1 MAFNREEIGMSVAS
15 AGRLLLVSTFVCVAL
30 APAAASA
37 QSDIIDEVKF
47 GALAHDVT
55 LGGRHVESGAD
66 LNGEVLFT
74 SPDFLAAI
82 GAPRPHIGAEVNTDG
97 NTDSAYFGLTWGLPI
112 VQSLFGATDTLTI
125 YGSLGGSVND
135 GYQDNAPPGRKKLG
149 SPVLFRESVE
159 LGYQVTPVN
168 SLSIL
173 VDHIS
178 NADLAR
184 RNAGITN
191 VGARMGFKF

>member
-1 MAFNREEIGMSVAS
+1 MGLNRVEIGLSFAL
-15 AGRLLLVSTFVCVAL
+15 AGRLLLATVFAHLVLMPVT
-30 APAAASA
+30 ASA
-37 QSDIIDEVKF
+37 QSKIVDEVK
-47 GALAHDVT
+47 GGVLAHDVT

-66 LNGEVLFT
+66 INGEVLFT
-74 SPDFLAAI
+74 SPDFLAVI
-82 GAPRPHIGAEVNTDG
+82 GAPRPHLGAEVNTDG
-97 NTDSAYFGLTWGLPI
+97 NTDNAYFGLTWGLPI
-112 VQSLFGATDTLTI
+112 VKSIVGATDALTI

-135 GYQDNAPPGRKKLG
+135 GYQDSAPPGRKKLG

-178 NADLAR
+178 NANLANH
-184 RNAGITN
+184 NAGITN
-191 VGARMGFKF
+191 VGARLGFKF